1 MKDDDSNEKS
11 KEEETTEKNAT
22 FPSNSQQVQTRF
34 SNPSLFANMKIVKEA
49 SSQKKNEGIT
59 HQKISHGRK
68 RVLRAFTSPDNR
80 SPEASILPT
89 LQCNPICK
97 TAAKSKSESYV
108 SRADMVIVTIKSTV
122 STFKPLK
129 LRMKK
134 TTSIRVLKNYLQSRL
149 GGVHQIILI
158 HNNKE
163 LKNED
168 GSLAS
173 VGITS
178 NSMLWLLIK
187 PITGNNDRE
196 EITSLI
202 QMSQSLANLR
212 NLIRTLPFTDNSEPK
227 ISSSTEYTEVT
238 PYGYKEMEH
247 EQIREKMKLLKQRRE
262 KIRQNSKKDLL
273 ENMKRK
279 IQEIS
284 EKQITADSLSQSS
297 SRSSP
302 CAIRSVLNTCRS
314 FISLLPSVSTPKDIA
329 DVVKQKELAT
339 YFDPPETIKQK
350 KFEEKELFD
359 VPSNEKELIKIKDET
374 KKKRC
379 GLCRMK
385 LKIADR
391 EIQCICGHVFCSK
404 HRKPQIH
411 KCNVDLKLIDRVH
424 VRMALPKLVRDI
436 SKSKI

>member
-1 MKDDDSNEKS
+1 
-11 KEEETTEKNAT
+11 
-22 FPSNSQQVQTRF
+22 
-34 SNPSLFANMKIVKEA
+34 
-49 SSQKKNEGIT
+49 
-59 HQKISHGRK
+59 
-68 RVLRAFTSPDNR
+68 
-80 SPEASILPT
+80 
-89 LQCNPICK
+89 
-97 TAAKSKSESYV
+97 
-108 SRADMVIVTIKSTV
+108 
-122 STFKPLK
+122 
-129 LRMKK
+129 
-134 TTSIRVLKNYLQSRL
+134 IRVLKNYLQSRL

-178 NSMLWLLIK
+178 NSVLWLLIK

-202 QMSQSLANLR
+202 Q
-212 NLIRTLPFTDNSEPK
+212 I
-227 ISSSTEYTEVT
+227 STEYTEVT

-302 CAIRSVLNTCRS
+302 CAS

-411 KCNVDLKLIDRVH
+411 RYLRY
-424 VRMALPKLVRDI
+424 RI
-436 SKSKI
+436 SGAMSI

>member
-1 MKDDDSNEKS
+1 
-11 KEEETTEKNAT
+11 
-22 FPSNSQQVQTRF
+22 
-34 SNPSLFANMKIVKEA
+34 
-49 SSQKKNEGIT
+49 
-59 HQKISHGRK
+59 
-68 RVLRAFTSPDNR
+68 
-80 SPEASILPT
+80 
-89 LQCNPICK
+89 
-97 TAAKSKSESYV
+97 
-108 SRADMVIVTIKSTV
+108 
-122 STFKPLK
+122 
-129 LRMKK
+129 MKK

-163 LKNED
+163 LMNEG

-178 NSMLWLLIK
+178 NSVLWLLVR

-196 EITSLI
+196 EIASLI
-202 QMSQSLANLR
+202 RMSQSLANLR
-212 NLIRTLPFTDNSEPK
+212 NLIRAVPSIDNPETK
-227 ISSSTEYTEVT
+227 ISGSTEYTEVT
-238 PYGYKEMEH
+238 PYGYREMEH
-247 EQIREKMKLLKQRRE
+247 EQIREKMKLLIQRRE
-262 KIRQNSKKDLL
+262 KVRRNSKKDLS

-284 EKQITADSLSQSS
+284 EKEVTADSLSQSS
-297 SRSSP
+297 SSRSRP
-302 CAIRSVLNTCRS
+302 CSSSTN
-314 FISLLPSVSTPKDIA
+314 LLPSVSTPKDTA

-359 VPSNEKELIKIKDET
+359 VPSNEKELLKIKDET

-391 EIQCICGHVFCSK
+391 EIQCICGYVFCSK

-411 KCNVDLKLIDRVH
+411 RCSVDLKLIDRVH

-436 SKSKI
+436 PKSKI